1 MSTNET
7 VVCIT
12 GASRGI
18 GRAIAHAF
26 FNKEARLILI
36 SRSAKIDVPSQNW
49 GDSFRVLSL
58 ECDVSDFDQVNS
70 SIMKGIQK
78 WGKID
83 VLINAAA
90 ILGATG
96 NIWETDPIE
105 WAKAIKANLIG
116 TYNTIRSTLP
126 SMIAANRGKIINFAG
141 GGAAYGYP
149 LFSGYG
155 ASKAAV
161 VRLTET
167 MAIEIKNY
175 NIQVNVVSPGAIK
188 TDMLEEVLKAGGE
201 VRTMGEMREVIDL
214 VTFLSSSESDHINGR
229 YIHVK
234 DAYKKFGRELGNDL
248 FKLRRI
254 EK

>member
-26 FNKEARLILI
+26 FNKEARLMFNFWLARIE
-36 SRSAKIDVPSQNW
+36 RTSQNW
-49 GDSFRVLSL
+49 GNSFRVLSL

-105 WAKAIKANLIG
+105 WAKAMNLIG

-161 VRLTET
+161 V
-167 MAIEIKNY
+167 K
-175 NIQVNVVSPGAIK
+175 
-188 TDMLEEVLKAGGE
+188 
-201 VRTMGEMREVIDL
+201 ID
-214 VTFLSSSESDHINGR
+214 
-229 YIHVK
+229 
-234 DAYKKFGRELGNDL
+234 
-248 FKLRRI
+248 
-254 EK
+254 